1 MSGRRYSAA
10 LVFTVTA
17 LAGCSLVEQVIVVE
31 HGKEAVKPGRALV
44 RSASSASI
52 TSASGALLC
61 SQTGAGCSGEAISKT
76 YSADYDSGPVLK
88 PIKKVPEKKPAEA
101 REESAFAAA
110 VKSWI
115 KTGMQLPGWIAPRMS
130 AGFVG
135 DRRK

>member
-31 HGKEAVKPGRALV
+31 HGKEALKPGRALV
-44 RSASSASI
+44 RSASI
-52 TSASGALLC
+52 TSASGPLLC
-61 SQTGAGCSGEAISKT
+61 SQTRAGCSGEAISKT
-76 YSADYDSGPVLK
+76 YSADYDSGSVLK
-88 PIKKVPEKKPAEA
+88 PIKKVPAKKPAEA